1 MQKKI
6 LKNPVFLISSGVIFL
21 LVIIGATIP
30 EKFKNV
36 ANSVFHMTTDYFGWF
51 YLLTVFS
58 IVIFLFGLA
67 ISKYGTIRLGT
78 EDSRPEF
85 SFLT

>member
-1 MQKKI
+1 MQNKI
-6 LKNPVFLISSGVIFL
+6 LRNPVFLISSGAIFL

-51 YLLTVFS
+51 YLMSVFI
-58 IVIFLFGLA
+58 IVIFF
-67 ISKYGTIRLGT
+67 IWLGN
-78 EDSRPEF
+78 
-85 SFLT
+85 